1 MTYTGREATPGTILT
16 IISFGLL
23 LIVNLITPIIKTLHF
38 VKILRKSTSEEL
50 TIGLW
55 GYCAQNSGES
65 RRCTS
70 PKIGFAFDASTS
82 LNPNLAPDLPGAVN
96 IALSYLTVVHIV
108 ALITLSIVT
117 CVGAFA
123 HTRKNRD
130 RGLIRVAAQ
139 SSALAFV
146 FVLFAFIV
154 DFILFNN
161 GIVKPINN
169 KAGSV
174 YLAEFDIAYYLVI
187 ACLVSSGL
195 ATISFFVGRI
205 MNKRR
210 RKSEESSSFDDSKS
224 EDFRS
229 EQRIS
234 GFRDQNVPKFAE
246 FEEDVVEADPIKQ
259 STPHFPLGSQPGQ
272 DYYYSPMRPPNPP
285 QPYPM
290 GPYQGYS
297 SRPTSPNERS
307 LPPSPPGIPP
317 QQQFS
322 YPLSSQSSYHNAY
335 NSYSTTSPSYPPDSY
350 PFPSNQSPI
359 LSHDTYPNSNNSNI
373 YPPQSSH
380 HWGQTQPH
388 Y

>member
-1 MTYTGREATPGTILT
+1 M
-16 IISFGLL
+16 
-23 LIVNLITPIIKTLHF
+23 
-38 VKILRKSTSEEL
+38 
-50 TIGLW
+50 
-55 GYCAQNSGES
+55 
-65 RRCTS
+65 
-70 PKIGFAFDASTS
+70 
-82 LNPNLAPDLPGAVN
+82 
-96 IALSYLTVVHIV
+96 
-108 ALITLSIVT
+108 SIVT
-117 CVGAFA
+117 CVGAFS

-139 SSALAFV
+139 SSALALV

-154 DFILFNN
+154 DFVLFNN

-210 RKSEESSSFDDSKS
+210 RKSEESSFDDGKS

-234 GFRDQNVPKFAE
+234 EGFREQNIPKFAE

-272 DYYYSPMRPPNPP
+272 DYYYSPPNPP

-290 GPYQGYS
+290 GSYQGYSS
-297 SRPTSPNERS
+297 SRPTSPNERP
-307 LPPSPPGIPP
+307 LPSSPPGIPP

-322 YPLSSQSSYHNAY
+322 YPLSSQPSYHGAY
-335 NSYSTTSPSYPPDSY
+335 NSYSTTSPSYPSDSY
-350 PFPSNQSPI
+350 PFPSNQSPY
-359 LSHDTYPNSNNSNI
+359 DTYPNSNNSNI
-373 YPPQSSH
+373 YREYSPH
-380 HWGQTQPH
+380 RWGQTQPP